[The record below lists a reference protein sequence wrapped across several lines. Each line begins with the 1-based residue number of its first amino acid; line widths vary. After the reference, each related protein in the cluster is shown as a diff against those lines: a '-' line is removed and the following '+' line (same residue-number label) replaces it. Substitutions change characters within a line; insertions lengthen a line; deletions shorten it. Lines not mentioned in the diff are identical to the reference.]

1 MSVFA
6 EKPVASQSQ
15 DGKRLY
21 LKHGPIELVIEAEGV
36 TPQDRK
42 VAYQAAHAAFQTILP
57 ELCSELVLLRLM
69 YDPKRARPESVVGKA
84 MHEAII
90 PFAKTCFVTPMI
102 AVAGSVADHVLH
114 SMRRAAN
121 LTKAF
126 VNNGGDIAL
135 YLRDSE
141 TFDLGICSDVSSGTV
156 HKGIT
161 LCAADKIGGV
171 ATSGWKGRS
180 HSLGI
185 ADAVTV
191 FAKNAAIAD
200 CAASL
205 IANAVD
211 LPNAPQI
218 IRQPANVLS
227 PDSDLGG
234 RLVTTSVGPLK
245 QFDIEAALGRGADVA
260 QNYRDSGL
268 IVSAFLS
275 LQDHHRIVTIDDVSV
290 DDTSGPEKFTT
301 VGTSQTHHG
310 ETYA

>member
-1 MSVFA
+1 MSVFS

-21 LKHGPIELVIEAEGV
+21 LKHGPIELIIEAEGV
-36 TPQDRK
+36 TRKDRK
-42 VAYQAAHAAFQTILP
+42 AAYQAAHAAFQTILP
-57 ELCSELVLLRLM
+57 DLCGELLLLRSSP
-69 YDPKRARPESVVGKA
+69 DVKRAFPESVVGQ
-84 MHEAII
+84 MMYRTVL
-90 PFAKTCFVTPMI
+90 PFVETSFVTPMI
-102 AVAGSVADHVLH
+102 AVAGSVADHVLL
-114 SMRRAAN
+114 SMRNAAN

-135 YLRDSE
+135 YLGEGES
-141 TFDLGICSDVSSGTV
+141 FDLGICSDIGSGAI
-156 HKGIT
+156 HKGVT

-191 FAKNAAIAD
+191 FAENAAIAD
-200 CAASL
+200 CAATL

-211 LPNAPQI
+211 APNAPQI
-218 IRQPANVLS
+218 IRQPANALS
-227 PDSDLGG
+227 PDSDLGD
-234 RLVTTSVGPLK
+234 RMVTTGVGPLK

-260 QNYRDSGL
+260 QHYIDCGL
-268 IVSAFLS
+268 IVSAYLS
-275 LQDHHRIVTIDDVSV
+275 LQDHHRIATMGDVAQL
-290 DDTSGPEKFTT
+290 EKITRFETR
-301 VGTSQTHHG
+301 QTHHG

>member
-1 MSVFA
+1 MSIFS

-36 TPQDRK
+36 TSQDRK
-42 VAYQAAHAAFQTILP
+42 AAYQAAHAAFQTILP
-57 ELCSELVLLRLM
+57 DLCGELALLRST
-69 YDPKRARPESVVGKA
+69 YHPKCATPESVVGNA

-90 PFAKTCFVTPMI
+90 PFANSCFVTPMI

-114 SMRRAAN
+114 SMRNAAN

-135 YLRDSE
+135 YLGEDE
-141 TFDLGICSDVSSGTV
+141 TFDLGICSDIGSGTV

-191 FAKNAAIAD
+191 FAENAAIAD
-200 CAASL
+200 CAATL
-205 IANAVD
+205 IANAIDV
-211 LPNAPQI
+211 PNAPQI
-218 IRQPANVLS
+218 IRQPANALS
-227 PDSDLGG
+227 PDSDLGKH
-234 RLVTTSVGPLK
+234 LVTTGVGPLK
-245 QFDIEAALGRGADVA
+245 QFDIEAALGRGVDVA
-260 QNYRDSGL
+260 QHYRENGL
-268 IVSAFLS
+268 IVSAYLS
-275 LQDHHRIVTIDDVSV
+275 LQDRHRIVTMDDASV
-290 DDTSGPEKFTT
+290 DDASRQGKLTRFGPR
-301 VGTSQTHHG
+301 QTHHG
-310 ETYA
+310 EIYA